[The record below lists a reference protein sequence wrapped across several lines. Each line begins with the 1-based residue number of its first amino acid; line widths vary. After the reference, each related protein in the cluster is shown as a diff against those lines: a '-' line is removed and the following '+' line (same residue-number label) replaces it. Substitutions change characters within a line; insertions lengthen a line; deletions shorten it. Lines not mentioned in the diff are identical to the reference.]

1 MPFGSTE
8 YIWMN
13 GKMIKWDDARI
24 HVMSHVVHYG
34 SSVFEGMRIYK
45 TNKGSAA
52 FRLQDHTARLF
63 QSASIYYMQVPF
75 TQAEINEAVLMTAAA
90 NKQEQCY
97 VRPVIYRGYG
107 KVGVDPTNSPIEVAV
122 AVWDWG
128 KYLGP
133 EALDKG
139 IAVCVS
145 SWRRP
150 APDTFPAIAK
160 AGANYMNSQLIKL
173 EARRNGFIEAIAL
186 DTYGYVSEGS
196 GENVFVVYK
205 GRIITPSLGSAI
217 LPGITRESVMTLAR
231 QHGYDIVEQNI
242 PRDLLYVAE
251 EVFLTGSAA
260 EITPVTKID
269 DISIGS
275 GSCGPIT
282 RSLQKAFFD
291 VVEQGNDPFGWLTPL
306 GKPVAAAVT
315 A

>member
-8 YIWMN
+8 HIWMN
-13 GKMIKWDDARI
+13 GKLVKWDDARI
-24 HVMSHVVHYG
+24 HILSHVVHYG
-34 SSVFEGMRIYK
+34 SSVFEGMRVYK
-45 TNKGSAA
+45 TARGSAA
-52 FRLQDHTARLF
+52 FRLHDHTARLF
-63 QSASIYYMQVPF
+63 NSAQIYYMNVPY
-75 TQAEINEAVLMTAAA
+75 THDEINQAILETVTA
-90 NKQEQCY
+90 NKLEQCY
-97 VRPVIYRGYG
+97 VRPLVYRGYG
-107 KVGVDPTNSPIEVAV
+107 KVGVDPAGSPTDVAI

-160 AGANYMNSQLIKL
+160 SGANYMNSQLIKL
-173 EARRNGFIEAIAL
+173 EARRNGFVEAIAL

-205 GRIITPSLGSAI
+205 GRVMTPSLGSAI
-217 LPGITRESVMTLAR
+217 LPGITRESVITLAR
-231 QHGYDIVEQNI
+231 QLGYEVVEQNI

-269 DISIGS
+269 DIKIGS

-282 RSLQKAFFD
+282 RAMQKAFFD
-291 VVEQGNDPFGWLTPL
+291 VVENGNDPFGWLTWV

>member
-1 MPFGSTE
+1 
-8 YIWMN
+8 MN
-13 GKMIKWDDARI
+13 GKLVKWDDARI
-24 HVMSHVVHYG
+24 HILSHVIHYG
-34 SSVFEGMRIYK
+34 SSVFEGMRVYK
-45 TNKGSAA
+45 TAKGSAA
-52 FRLQDHTARLF
+52 FRLHDHTARLF
-63 QSASIYYMQVPF
+63 NSASIYYMNIPF
-75 TQAEINEAVLMTAAA
+75 THDEINRAIMETIAA
-90 NKQEQCY
+90 NKMDQCY
-97 VRPVIYRGYG
+97 VRPLVYRGYG
-107 KVGVDPTNSPIEVAV
+107 KVGVDPAGSPTDVAI

-133 EALDKG
+133 EALEKG

-150 APDTFPAIAK
+150 APDTFPAVAK
-160 AGANYMNSQLIKL
+160 SGANYMNSQLIKL
-173 EARRNGFIEAIAL
+173 EARRNGFVEAIAL

-205 GRIITPSLGSAI
+205 GRVMTPSLGSAI

-231 QHGYDIVEQNI
+231 QLGYEIVEQNI

-269 DISIGS
+269 DIKIGT

-282 RSLQKAFFD
+282 RALQKAFFD
-291 VVEQGNDPFGWLTPL
+291 VVENGNDPFGWLTFV
-306 GKPVAAAVT
+306 GKPVGAAVT
-315 A
+315 V